1 MKTFLKNVFIFLLSH
16 EFEEFANDEHRI
28 TDARYTAYRKMVEDL
43 DSEDNPVI
51 MIVKLKK

>member
-1 MKTFLKNVFIFLLSH
+1 MLSH